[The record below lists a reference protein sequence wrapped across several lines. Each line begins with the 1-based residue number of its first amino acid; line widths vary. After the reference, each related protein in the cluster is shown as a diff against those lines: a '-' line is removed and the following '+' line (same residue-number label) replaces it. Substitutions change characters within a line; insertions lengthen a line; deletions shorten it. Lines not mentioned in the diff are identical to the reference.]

1 MSSGPYRL
9 PAGGHV
15 KRDRP
20 VAFTW
25 QGRTLQGLEGD
36 TLASALLANGVRVVA
51 RSFKRHRPRGVMA
64 AGLEEANALLEL
76 GPKGNHLPNRRAT
89 ETPLTSGLAARSQ
102 HAWPHLSW
110 DLGAWTDQVS
120 RFLPS
125 GFYYKTFRWP
135 NWHFWEPLVRRAA
148 GLGRAPTQHS
158 AAATAPS
165 ARERHETTD
174 VLVIGGGPAGL
185 AAALAA
191 AERGQRTWLV
201 EREVEFGGS
210 LLWRPENLEGRPP
223 LLWRDE
229 QLQTLH
235 RAGVTLLSGA
245 LVSALFGPSR
255 ALIWRERGP
264 ECSELI
270 HLRCQ
275 RTVMATGAYERP
287 LLFAGND
294 RPGVFLASAACEYAR
309 RFGVAVGRQ
318 VLVLTNGDEGWHAA
332 RLLEDSGV
340 NVVSLLDTRPAS
352 TAPPCELRAPVV
364 HGARV
369 IGTSGR
375 LGLRRVT
382 WHDASGQSRDT
393 ACDALAVHGGWTP
406 AAALAAHAGRALRWN
421 DATDMLAAENKAGD
435 DKLSIV
441 GAASGAFPGKLTS
454 EDAARHGRQ
463 SFVPAASDSAP
474 LPPPPA
480 SAADSDRH
488 QQWVDLLSDVTVS
501 DLEVAYREGMSSV
514 EHLKRYTTL
523 AMAPD
528 QGRTS
533 QALGL
538 QSLAR
543 LRQQSTSGLGST
555 RPRPPVFPLPL
566 GALATHRRG
575 SLYRPIRQLAIR
587 SVHESLGAVL
597 EEYGGWCRP
606 AWYARPGEDEH
617 ASVQREARQA
627 RSGVVLMDASPL
639 GKLEVRGPD
648 ATAFLERI
656 YANAVGSLAPGRTRY
671 GLMLNERGIIIDD
684 GVLACLATGPRAHYL
699 VGTTSGA
706 AARIHQHLE
715 EWHQTEWPDL
725 DVVIHDATAQWG
737 VVTVSGPRAP
747 ELVARLDV
755 DIDTSPAAC
764 PHLAFR
770 AGSVRLGNDRDAY
783 PLRLQ
788 RVSFT
793 GERSYELSVPTDVT
807 KLLWQALWDKGRDLD
822 VTPLG
827 IEALMVL
834 RIEKGYLHVGSDT
847 DATTTPDD
855 VGMGVPARRKPMI
868 SIGRRGL
875 DAPEMTRDDRP
886 QLVGLM
892 TRDGSVLEVGSH
904 ILPNGF
910 SYPPAPSDGHV
921 GSSVYSP
928 ALGAGVALAM
938 LRGGRARHGE
948 TVGVWSAGRYVP
960 AAVGPTC
967 FLDPAGE
974 RLRDG

>member
-1 MSSGPYRL
+1 MSDGPYRL
-9 PAGGHV
+9 PTGGQI

-25 QGRTLQGLEGD
+25 QGRTMHGLEGD

-76 GPKGNHLPNRRAT
+76 GPRGKHLPNRRAT
-89 ETPLTSGLAARSQ
+89 ETPLTSGLVARSQ

-110 DLGAWTDQVS
+110 DLGAWADQAA

-135 NWHFWEPLVRRAA
+135 GWHFWEPLVRRAA
-148 GLGRAPTQHS
+148 GLGRAPTQLS
-158 AAATAPS
+158 EAALVPS

-174 VLVIGGGPAGL
+174 VLVIGSGPAGL
-185 AAALAA
+185 AAAVAA
-191 AERGQRTWLV
+191 AKTGQHAWLV
-201 EREVEFGGS
+201 ERDVEFGGS
-210 LLWRPENLEGRPP
+210 LLWRPDHLEGRPP
-223 LLWRDE
+223 LMWRDE
-229 QLQTLH
+229 QLQALH
-235 RAGVTLLSGA
+235 QAGVTLLSGA

-255 ALIWRERGP
+255 ALIWREHGP
-264 ECSELI
+264 QCSELI
-270 HLRCQ
+270 HLRCK
-275 RTVMATGAYERP
+275 RTVVATGAYERP

-294 RPGVFLASAACEYAR
+294 RPGVVLASAACEYAR
-309 RFGVAVGRQ
+309 RFGVAIGRH
-318 VLVLTNGDEGWHAA
+318 VVVLTNGDEGWHAA
-332 RLLEDSGV
+332 RLLEEGGV
-340 NVVSLLDTRPAS
+340 NVVSLLDTRPVVA
-352 TAPPCELRAPVV
+352 ARPCELRACVV
-364 HGARV
+364 LGARV
-369 IGTSGR
+369 VGTSGR

-382 WHDASGQSRDT
+382 WHDASGQLHDT

-421 DATDMLAAENKAGD
+421 DATHMLAAENTAGD
-435 DKLSIV
+435 DSLSIV
-441 GAASGAFPGKLTS
+441 GAASGAFPGTLTS
-454 EDAARHGRQ
+454 EDAACHGRH
-463 SFVPAASDSAP
+463 VPVSATSTSAAVAPPPATASDSEK
-474 LPPPPA
+474 
-480 SAADSDRH
+480 H

-501 DLEVAYREGMSSV
+501 DIEVAHREGMSSV

-523 AMAPD
+523 GMAPD

-538 QSLAR
+538 LTLAS
-543 LRQQSTSGLGST
+543 LRQQTAAGLGST

-566 GALATHRRG
+566 GALAAHRRG
-575 SLYRPIRQLAIR
+575 PLYRPIRQLATRAI
-587 SVHESLGAVL
+587 HESLGAVL
-597 EEYGGWCRP
+597 EEYGGWSRP
-606 AWYARPGEDEH
+606 AWYTRPGEDEH
-617 ASVQREARQA
+617 ESVQREARQA

-684 GVLACLATGPRAHYL
+684 GVLACLASGPQAHYL

-706 AARIHQHLE
+706 AAQIHQHLE
-715 EWHQTEWPDL
+715 EWHQTEWPNL

-747 ELVARLDV
+747 ELVSRLET
-755 DIDTSPAAC
+755 DIDISPAAC

-770 AGSVRLGNDRDAY
+770 AGRVRLGNQRDVF

-793 GERSYELSVPTDVT
+793 GERSYELSVPADVT
-807 KLLWQALWDKGRDLD
+807 HLLWGALWHKGQGLG
-822 VTPLG
+822 VAPLG

-868 SIGRRGL
+868 TIGRRGL
-875 DAPEMTRDDRP
+875 DAPEMLREDRP
-886 QLVGLM
+886 QFVGLK
-892 TRDGSVLEVGSH
+892 TRDGIVLEVGSH
-904 ILPNGF
+904 ILPHGF
-910 SYPPAPSDGHV
+910 SRPPAPSEGHV

-960 AAVGPTC
+960 AVVGPTC
-967 FLDPAGE
+967 FLDPAGQ
-974 RLRDG
+974 RLRDV